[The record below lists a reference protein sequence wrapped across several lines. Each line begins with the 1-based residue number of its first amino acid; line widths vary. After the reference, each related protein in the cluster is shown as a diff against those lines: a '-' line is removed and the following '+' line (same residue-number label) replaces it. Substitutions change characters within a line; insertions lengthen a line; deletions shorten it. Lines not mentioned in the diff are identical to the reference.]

1 MKQERTSSLPKDN
14 YDFFFLEKQTH
25 IQGREKDVLTQKY
38 TTNSTQKSWLIDL
51 IFTTNSWTPN
61 CHYPPFFF
69 PVMTHGGTLL
79 LQNNI

>member
-14 YDFFFLEKQTH
+14 YEPFFFLEKQTH
-25 IQGREKDVLTQKY
+25 IQGREKDVL
-38 TTNSTQKSWLIDL
+38 
-51 IFTTNSWTPN
+51 IFATNSWTPN

>member
-1 MKQERTSSLPKDN
+1 MKQERTSCLPKDD
-14 YDFFFLEKQTH
+14 YEFFFLEKQTH

-51 IFTTNSWTPN
+51 TLVTNSWMPN

-69 PVMTHGGTLL
+69 FLS
-79 LQNNI
+79 